1 MKGEL
6 ILHIHAPWSDEQV
19 AALNRYQQE
28 GLGHPFTG
36 NRHTDGSECVLIAT
50 SSGWIKCCGDGT
62 VIQTWAWNFMAKT
75 KHDLAQE
82 AVKAKLQESNLED
95 GDWVVTNV
103 EDVDPVTAFPK
114 VPIVAA
120 GDGGLWV
127 PVFIY
132 VEAKKDDGHG

>member
-1 MKGEL
+1 
-6 ILHIHAPWSDEQV
+6 
-19 AALNRYQQE
+19 
-28 GLGHPFTG
+28 
-36 NRHTDGSECVLIAT
+36 
-50 SSGWIKCCGDGT
+50 
-62 VIQTWAWNFMAKT
+62 MAKT